1 LAIEDSNTGAK
12 SADTAGCTVLVVP
25 NQVPV
30 LDGPRRVF
38 VDGSREHGAAELGA
52 VLLEAAPPAHRAL
65 LRLPDPCS
73 PGSVDGPERTVIR
86 EPSVS
91 SASARTPTAPRH
103 FGETMLGEDWQKCL
117 DIAKGRPATELTC
130 SNSASTIGRDGVADM
145 NA

>member
-1 LAIEDSNTGAK
+1 LVEFALAAETASCLAIEDSNTGAK
-12 SADTAGCTVLVVP
+12 SAAAGCTVLVVP

-38 VDGSREHGAAELGA
+38 VDGSREHGAAELVA

-65 LRLPDPCS
+65 LRLPDACS

-91 SASARTPTAPRH
+91 SLYTAIPFHQDASVLIIGERTNANGSKAFR
-103 FGETMLGEDWQKCL
+103 EAMLGE
-117 DIAKGRPATELTC
+117 AKYF
-130 SNSASTIGRDGVADM
+130 NV
-145 NA
+145 

>member
-1 LAIEDSNTGAK
+1 VTASCLAIEDSNAGAK
-12 SADTAGCTVLVVP
+12 SAAAGCTVLVVP

-38 VDGSREHGAAELGA
+38 VDGSREHGAAELVA
-52 VLLEAAPPAHRAL
+52 VPLEAAPPAHRAL

-91 SASARTPTAPRH
+91 SLYTAIPFHQDASVLIIGERTNTNGSKAFR
-103 FGETMLGEDWQKCL
+103 EAMLVE
-117 DIAKGRPATELTC
+117 AKYF
-130 SNSASTIGRDGVADM
+130 NV
-145 NA
+145 